1 MRPIALCNV
10 IYKIVSKML
19 ANRMKLVLNSVIS
32 EAHSAFVPGRAITD
46 NIIVSSEIMHFL
58 KRKRQGKHGI
68 AALKIDMT
76 KAYDRIEWGF
86 LQDMMLKLGFDPRWV
101 NLIMLCVTTVRYSVL
116 RENREVGPII
126 PSRGLQQGDPLSPY
140 LFILCAEGFSS
151 LIKSY
156 ERLSLLHWVRVARSA
171 LEVTHLFFADDNFLY
186 FRANQVEAST
196 VKQIL
201 TTYGCASG
209 QLVNFTKSYIS
220 FSANVHDSVVSQ
232 IYGILEVNAIDDH
245 GTYLGLPSHIGRKK
259 KVVFTYI
266 RDKVWKLITKPESFV
281 AKLLKARYSPRTS
294 VNKAKL
300 GYNPS
305 FVWRSILATKDVV
318 VCGNRIQ
325 IGSGQNVLIGQDPWL
340 PDINSGFISSHLNV
354 KLTVAKMSSLMV
366 PNQRSWDLDVIAD
379 IFNSRD
385 KELILQIPLSY
396 CRESDVWYWL
406 HDPCGVYSVRSC
418 YKYLTHHDTNSSSRI
433 WKSLWKLEVPGK
445 VRNFLWRAATNVLP
459 TADNL
464 VRRRVDIMPTCSLCH
479 ACNETV
485 THALLECGFAKSCW
499 MSSAVGFL
507 GHYSS
512 FLDWLESIF
521 STYSRENCQLAAMI
535 CWRIWIHRND
545 RKQLF
550 LADVN
555 AVNGN
560 HGAVCWEKPCFGWLK
575 CNVDAAIFKAQG
587 KFGVGCVI
595 RNSGGE
601 FVTARCECFLGIF
614 YSREAEALGIRESL
628 SWVKRLQLPSV
639 IIEMDNRQIF
649 QALTENFSSPNG
661 FGLIIEECR
670 SLGMSLGEVQ
680 FSFMRRSTNFVAH
693 SVGRARGSMS
703 GPGEWSHIPPPC
715 LLNYL

>member
-1 MRPIALCNV
+1 MPNYAMNVYLLPLDLC
-10 IYKIVSKML
+10 K
-19 ANRMKLVLNSVIS
+19 
-32 EAHSAFVPGRAITD
+32 E
-46 NIIVSSEIMHFL
+46 
-58 KRKRQGKHGI
+58 
-68 AALKIDMT
+68 
-76 KAYDRIEWGF
+76 
-86 LQDMMLKLGFDPRWV
+86 
-101 NLIMLCVTTVRYSVL
+101 
-116 RENREVGPII
+116 
-126 PSRGLQQGDPLSPY
+126 
-140 LFILCAEGFSS
+140 
-151 LIKSY
+151 
-156 ERLSLLHWVRVARSA
+156 
-171 LEVTHLFFADDNFLY
+171 LEVMMNSFWWGNNSGGGRGISWMRWEHLCKSKDFGGIGF
-186 FRANQVEAST
+186 
-196 VKQIL
+196 KQLHTFNI
-201 TTYGCASG
+201 
-209 QLVNFTKSYIS
+209 VM
-220 FSANVHDSVVSQ
+220 
-232 IYGILEVNAIDDH
+232 
-245 GTYLGLPSHIGRKK
+245 LGKQ
-259 KVVFTYI
+259 
-266 RDKVWKLITKPESFV
+266 VWKLITKPESFV

-545 RKQLF
+545 RLWNQRSSSALQVLNSAGRLLF
-550 LADVN
+550 
-555 AVNGN
+555 
-560 HGAVCWEKPCFGWLK
+560 
-575 CNVDAAIFKAQG
+575 
-587 KFGVGCVI
+587 
-595 RNSGGE
+595 
-601 FVTARCECFLGIF
+601 
-614 YSREAEALGIRESL
+614 
-628 SWVKRLQLPSV
+628 
-639 IIEMDNRQIF
+639 
-649 QALTENFSSPNG
+649 
-661 FGLIIEECR
+661 
-670 SLGMSLGEVQ
+670 
-680 FSFMRRSTNFVAH
+680 
-693 SVGRARGSMS
+693 
-703 GPGEWSHIPPPC
+703 
-715 LLNYL
+715 